1 MSPPSPSQLCAG
13 AQTLQL
19 GAPFAGDLY
28 YWWGDDEPLLPEY
41 DLLTVDSG
49 VPVSGEGSGVIF
61 RGSPVQSCMAVS
73 DGPLPVLLSEAQA
86 AAAAGKWSP
95 ATGEVVGEDK
105 ELLEQ
110 AEAVRRK
117 YEKTRLRGGVRRVD
131 AGTMRGKPAIVHVTL
146 ASAAD
151 EEATFPAFSQEMLGD
166 VVARGVRRVAGSGAL
181 KLLLDDG
188 RAVGVPE
195 SLGGVPLDRTLAELG
210 LTDGSDLRLTGVS
223 PFESSWPQYE
233 AIGAPLESFLSEE
246 MWPPCEN
253 LGRQDPLN
261 NLVVGSSIKVG
272 VGPQEDNDPS
282 HMAVLVTRDRRVC
295 VNKYALEVHLQVHGT
310 VPITGQAADR
320 LLMAQ
325 MKAALVSDRP
335 YAPIYLD
342 LDDDPG
348 LDDVTSFNDHNDL
361 DLEDAPSPPLRFESE

>member
-1 MSPPSPSQLCAG
+1 M
-13 AQTLQL
+13 QTLQL

-73 DGPLPVLLSEAQA
+73 DGPLPVLLPEAQA

-95 ATGEVVGEDK
+95 ATGEVVSEDK
-105 ELLEQ
+105 EMLEQ
-110 AEAVRRK
+110 AAAVRQK

-233 AIGAPLESFLSEE
+233 AIGAPLEAFLSEE

-253 LGRQDPLN
+253 LGQQDPLN

-295 VNKYALEVHLQVHGT
+295 VNKYALEIHLQVHGT

-325 MKAALVSDRP
+325 MKAALVSDTP